1 VFVKED
7 PLSERNLLKLCAS
20 LNPVMAQPVYVYCSF
35 IDFSLPAG
43 LTAFCT
49 VREGEGLTAV
59 VKRSDAEQL
68 GLSYTFEARLITLS
82 VHSSLE
88 AVGLIAVISRTLA
101 QAGISCNAIAG
112 YYHDHVLIPVG
123 RAEEA
128 MTLLKKIA
136 TGSGS

>member
-1 VFVKED
+1 VLVKGD
-7 PLSERNLLKLCAS
+7 PLSEKDLVKLCAS

-59 VKRSDAEQL
+59 VAGADAQRL
-68 GLSYTFEARLITLS
+68 RWPYTFESRLVTLS

-88 AVGLIAVISRTLA
+88 AVGFIAVISRTLA

-112 YYHDHVLIPVG
+112 YYHDHVLIPVD

-128 MTLLKKIA
+128 MSLLNEIA
-136 TGSGS
+136 AGSR